1 MVSATSYEYSKRQS
15 VSMFD
20 LYKFC
25 LDAHGLIADVELKP
39 KRYSDCLPIVR
50 QFDVSFQRLLG
61 KYFLKKWV
69 KQNDQSL

>member
-1 MVSATSYEYSKRQS
+1 MIQVVSGNVVMNIASGKS

-25 LDAHGLIADVELKP
+25 LDAHGLIADVELKT

-50 QFDVSFQRLLG
+50 QFDVSFS
-61 KYFLKKWV
+61 K
-69 KQNDQSL
+69 SLPANTLQQT